1 MRQCL
6 LSFALLCLGL
16 PAGFAGTLAITPTTT
31 LSAET
36 SNNTSAANSFQEQSN
51 GDIGASNISKLDIHT
66 LLYPGVTA
74 KIYAHLM
81 LWFGG
86 PSPMNVGYKS
96 NDAAQ
101 VHRQIEDM
109 ISRGIDGVIMDWYGP
124 GNFVDGVAKLVM
136 AEAES
141 HPGFTFAIMVDKG
154 AIQWNSCSGCNP
166 QQALIKQIQYVED
179 TYFPSPSYMRINGKP
194 VITNFDLDLHFTLD
208 WNAVNAAVGGTP
220 LYIFQHSEGFT
231 HALSGGS
238 YAWVEPTT
246 NDFANSYL
254 TKFYTAGQAVP
265 QEETIGGAYK
275 GFNDTLASWSM
286 KRIMSQQCG
295 QTWLGTFDKIN
306 SIYNSGHQLGGL
318 QLVTWN
324 DYQEGTELETGIDNC
339 VSVASNVSG
348 SSLRWNIS
356 GNENTIDHYVV
367 YISKDGQNLMA
378 LNTIAPGSR
387 SLNLSSYSLAPGSYI
402 FYVQAVGKATLK
414 NQMSAAVSY
423 TVQGAAG
430 LKVALAASPSAI
442 IIKSGQSASASITV
456 TPESVPFNG
465 TVSLSC
471 SGFPVGL
478 SCSFSP
484 QSVVPGSR
492 SVGSVLTISAI
503 TVASVPNTNDLPG
516 RQLLRSAGFLGLGI
530 PGLVLFGQQ
539 RRKKVMIPVLS
550 FLLICGMLLLSS
562 CGGGGQISRASQS
575 STPGVPLGTFTVAVT
590 GSSGGLQTVTT
601 ISLTVH

>member
-16 PAGFAGTLAITPTTT
+16 PAGFAGTLTITPTTT
-31 LSAET
+31 LIAET
-36 SNNTSAANSFQEQSN
+36 SNNTSAANSFQAQSN

-66 LLYPGVTA
+66 LLYPGAST

-86 PSPMNVGYKS
+86 PSPMNVGYRS
-96 NDAAQ
+96 DDPAQ

-109 ISRGIDGVIMDWYGP
+109 VSRGIDGVIMDWYGP
-124 GNFVDGVAKLVM
+124 GNFEDTVAKLVM

-154 AIQWNSCSGCNP
+154 AIQWNSCSGCDP
-166 QQALIKQIQYVED
+166 QQALIRQIQYVED
-179 TYFPSPSYMRINGKP
+179 TYFASPAYMRVSGKP

-208 WNAVNAAVGGTP
+208 WNAVNTAVGGTP
-220 LYIFQHSEGFT
+220 FYIFQHSEGFT

-246 NDFANSYL
+246 KDFANSYL
-254 TKFYTAGQAVP
+254 TKFYTAGQAAP

-286 KRIMSQQCG
+286 NRIMSQQCG
-295 QTWLGTFDKIN
+295 QTWLGTFDKID
-306 SIYNSGHQLGGL
+306 SSYNAGHQLDSL

-324 DYQEGTELETGIDNC
+324 DYEEGTELETGIDNC
-339 VSVASNVSG
+339 VSLSSSVSG
-348 SSLRWNIS
+348 NSLQWNIR

-367 YISKDGQNLMA
+367 YISKDRQNLMA
-378 LNTIAPGSR
+378 LNTIPPGTR
-387 SLNLSSYSLAPGSYI
+387 SLNLGSYSLAPGTYI

-414 NQMSAAVSY
+414 NQISAAVSY

-442 IIKSGQSASASITV
+442 TIKSGQSGSASITI
-456 TPESVPFNG
+456 TPQSVPFNG
-465 TVSLSC
+465 TVSLAC
-471 SGFPVGL
+471 SGLPSGV
-478 SCSFSP
+478 SCFFSP
-484 QSVVPGSR
+484 QSVVPGNST
-492 SVGSVLTISAI
+492 VGSVLTISTI

-516 RQLLRSAGFLGLGI
+516 RQLLRSVGFLGVGI

-539 RRKKVMIPVLS
+539 RRKKMMIPVLS
-550 FLLICGMLLLSS
+550 LLLICGMLLLSA
-562 CGGGGQISRASQS
+562 CGGGRQISRASQS
-575 STPGVPLGTFTVAVT
+575 SMLGAPLGTFTVAVT
-590 GSSGGLQTVTT
+590 GSSGGLQTATT
-601 ISLTVH
+601 VSLTVH